1 MTKQRRRNIEVFS
14 LSCLDAISCGFGAL
28 ILLLMI
34 VLAAQP
40 RTTQLV
46 EADLRAK
53 IARMVSAREQ
63 LLAQKAERPHEVAAS
78 RTPPSSLPPATATPA
93 PKAPPAPAPVPAAP
107 ASAAIASAHAR
118 LEQATR
124 ELDAAGQRRAEAH
137 RHADEQTK
145 REAELQ
151 VVKQTLSEEMKRL
164 LAQPAYKPPSKDATI
179 AGVPVDSEYIV
190 FIIDTSGSM
199 QQGAWPL
206 VVRKMEEVLSVHP
219 EVKGLQVINDTGR
232 YMFTQYAGQWIQD
245 TPARRKA
252 IIDRLRNWQAF
263 SSSSPVDGIVHAV
276 RQFGKDE
283 KRVSLYVF
291 GDDFSSGN
299 LNDVVAEVA
308 RINARG
314 AGGAPRVRIHAFGFP
329 VLFLD
334 DRGRA
339 NRIRFAHLMRVL
351 AEQNAGAFVGLPS
364 LK

>member
-46 EADLRAK
+46 EAELREK

-63 LLAQKAERPHEVAAS
+63 LLAQKPERPQEVAAPS
-78 RTPPSSLPPATATPA
+78 TPPANTPPATATPA
-93 PKAPPAPAPVPAAP
+93 PKAPAPAPVPAAP
-107 ASAAIASAHAR
+107 APAATAAAHAR
-118 LEQATR
+118 LEHATR
-124 ELDAAGQRRAEAH
+124 ELDAAEQRRAETH
-137 RHADEQTK
+137 RHAEEQTK

-164 LAQPAYKPPSKDATI
+164 LAQPIYKPPSKDATI

-263 SSSSPVDGIVHAV
+263 SNSSPVDGILHAV
-276 RQFGKDE
+276 GQFGKDD
-283 KRVSLYVF
+283 KRVSLYIF

-308 RINARG
+308 RINARD
-314 AGGAPRVRIHAFGFP
+314 AVGAPRVRIHAFGFP

-351 AEQNAGAFVGLPS
+351 AEQNAGAFVGLSS